1 MKKNTVILI
10 ILFLVLLGAAYL
22 VTMKPGEQSVSSEA
36 GELLAEI
43 DSAAVDKIEIRSPLS
58 SVVLVK
64 RGAEWFLQ
72 EPISYKA
79 SQSNIG
85 NAIQQAKNMKVKN
98 VVSSNV
104 EKHNLF
110 QVDSTGT
117 MVTVFE
123 NGAQKA
129 GFVLG
134 KTGPA
139 IFDSYARLA
148 SSNDVLLVAGGQSFT
163 FNKALK
169 EWRDRTIF
177 SAPKE
182 AMTAVSFQY
191 GDTTFTLTFKD
202 GVWMA
207 GDDLA
212 DDATVQSLLTS
223 LSNVEA
229 DEFIDTLI
237 TQLPKLT
244 AQITVGDTQLR
255 FHQSADDTKYFVQ
268 NSASPQ
274 WYELQSWRA
283 NQLLKRKTDVVK
295 K

>member
-36 GELLAEI
+36 GEPLAEI

-72 EPISYKA
+72 EPISYRA
-79 SQSNIG
+79 SPTNIA
-85 NAIQQAKNMKVKN
+85 NAIRQAKNMKVKN

-139 IFDSYARLA
+139 ISENYARLA

-182 AMTAVSFQY
+182 TLTGVSFQY
-191 GDTTFTLTFKD
+191 GDTTFTLAFGD
-202 GVWMA
+202 SVWMA
-207 GDDLA
+207 DNDAA
-212 DDATVQSLLTS
+212 DDATVQNLLTS
-223 LSNVEA
+223 LSSVEA
-229 DEFIDTLI
+229 DEFTDTLI
-237 TQLPKLT
+237 TPLTKLT

-255 FHQSADDTKYFVQ
+255 FHQSTDGTKYFVQ
-268 NSASPQ
+268 SSASPQ

-283 NQLLKRKTDVVK
+283 NQLLKRKIDVVK